1 MALWDGCDGSRA
13 GFRRDR
19 TSPCASDP
27 TVAPRCSGA
36 ACESVRWSDVL
47 PVLAGSSHAPST
59 PRRPCWTCER
69 GAGRPLLRPWIGSG
83 HGFTPWDIPGVVDHD
98 GRVEVDVAC
107 FGDTEV
113 DLRTM
118 EIRRSGEVQPVEPQV
133 FDVLVHL
140 IAHRDRV
147 VTKEQ
152 LLDAVWGS
160 RFVSESAL
168 TSRIKAARRAVGD
181 NGRDQ
186 RIIRTHHGRG
196 YRFVGELDHERRRPP
211 PRRVERTGSC
221 SNVTASSPSWPRC
234 WSRRPP
240 ARPAKSCW

>member
-1 MALWDGCDGSRA
+1 M
-13 GFRRDR
+13 
-19 TSPCASDP
+19 
-27 TVAPRCSGA
+27 
-36 ACESVRWSDVL
+36 
-47 PVLAGSSHAPST
+47 
-59 PRRPCWTCER
+59 
-69 GAGRPLLRPWIGSG
+69 
-83 HGFTPWDIPGVVDHD
+83 VDHD
-98 GRVEVDVAC
+98 GRVEVDVAR
-107 FGDTEV
+107 FGETEV

-140 IAHRDRV
+140 IRHRDRV
-147 VTKEQ
+147 VSKEQ

-196 YRFVGELDHERRRPP
+196 YRFVGELDHERPGTATPASREDRLLL
-211 PRRVERTGSC
+211 ERD
-221 SNVTASSPSWPRC
+221 ASSPSWPRC
-234 WSRRPP
+234 WRRRPP
-240 ARPAKSCW
+240 ARPARSCW